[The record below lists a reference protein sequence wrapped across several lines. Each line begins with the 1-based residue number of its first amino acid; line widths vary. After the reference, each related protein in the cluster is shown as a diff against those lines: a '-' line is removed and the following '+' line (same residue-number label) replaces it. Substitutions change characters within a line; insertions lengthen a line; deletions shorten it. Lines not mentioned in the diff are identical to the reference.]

1 MNAPYKVGYG
11 KPPIKSQFKKGK
23 SGNPRGRPKNK
34 NELVDF
40 ETSFI
45 NEAKALVTGIENG
58 KKKTIT
64 QLQAVLKSYF
74 AHAIKGD
81 KAATKHIL
89 EYWQKLPK
97 HAFDDGDVIYY
108 RINKERRKALE
119 ALKKEFESFTVSD
132 LYPEPPAAGTL
143 VPDIGAGVAKAD
155 TMAVCDGK
163 AVVEDHHGKKA

>member
-74 AHAIKGD
+74 AHAIR
-81 KAATKHIL
+81 ATKQRQSIFWNIGKSSRNML
-89 EYWQKLPK
+89 LMMVMLYT
-97 HAFDDGDVIYY
+97 I
-108 RINKERRKALE
+108 
-119 ALKKEFESFTVSD
+119 VSIKSEGR
-132 LYPEPPAAGTL
+132 P
-143 VPDIGAGVAKAD
+143 
-155 TMAVCDGK
+155 
-163 AVVEDHHGKKA
+163 